1 MWEIIWTAEAR
12 KNIKKIDKKNQKRI
26 VMLLDEC
33 MDDPITRTSQLTN
46 SPYRRLKVGDY
57 RVIMNLIKNKM
68 IINIIRVRH
77 GKNSYKF

>member
-26 VMLLDEC
+26 LILLDQCTEN
-33 MDDPITRTSQLTN
+33 PISATSQLTN

-77 GKNSYKF
+77 RKNSYKL

>member
-26 VMLLDEC
+26 LLLLDEC
-33 MDDPITRTSQLTN
+33 MEDPITRTSQLTN
-46 SPYRRLKVGDY
+46 SSYRRLNVGDY

-68 IINIIRVRH
+68 IINIIRVKHR
-77 GKNSYKF
+77 KNSYKF